1 MGFVPLIEVTRGHL
15 AECQHWGVVE
25 VMDQLGWLDAAQQE
39 ALAPRRNAVIRN
51 AKGLVVGAAGL
62 SFACS
67 AQQLEPGWHM
77 RGYCRKCRRVSP
89 SRIGQEYVSK

>member
-1 MGFVPLIEVTRGHL
+1 MGFVPLIEVTRGDL

-39 ALAPRRNAVIRN
+39 ALAPRRNASFAMPSGWRL
-51 AKGLVVGAAGL
+51 AAAGL

-67 AQQLEPGWHM
+67 AQQLEPGWRV
-77 RGYCRKCRRVSP
+77 RGYCRKCQRMSP
-89 SRIGQEYVSK
+89 SRAGQEY

>member
-1 MGFVPLIEVTRGHL
+1 MDFVPLIEVTRGDL
-15 AECQHWGVVE
+15 AECQHWDAVE

-51 AKGLVVGAAGL
+51 AKGWRWAAVGL

-67 AQQLEPGWHM
+67 AQRLEPGRRV
-77 RGYCRKCRRVSP
+77 RGCCRKCQRMSP
-89 SRIGQEYVSK
+89 SRIWQEY

>member
-15 AECQHWGVVE
+15 AECQHWGAVA

-51 AKGLVVGAAGL
+51 AKGWWWAAAGL
-62 SFACS
+62 SLACS
-67 AQQLEPGWHM
+67 AQRLEPGWRV
-77 RGYCRKCRRVSP
+77 RGYCRKWQRVSP
-89 SRIGQEYVSK
+89 NRAGPEY

>member
-39 ALAPRRNAVIRN
+39 ALAPPRNAVIRN
-51 AKGLVVGAAGL
+51 AKGLAVGG
-62 SFACS
+62 
-67 AQQLEPGWHM
+67 
-77 RGYCRKCRRVSP
+77 RRPVI
-89 SRIGQEYVSK
+89 RLQRATA

>member
-51 AKGLVVGAAGL
+51 AKGLAVGGRR
-62 SFACS
+62 S
-67 AQQLEPGWHM
+67 AFRLQ
-77 RGYCRKCRRVSP
+77 RATA
-89 SRIGQEYVSK
+89 

>member
-1 MGFVPLIEVTRGHL
+1 MGFVPLIQVTRGDL

-51 AKGLVVGAAGL
+51 AKGLAVGG
-62 SFACS
+62 
-67 AQQLEPGWHM
+67 
-77 RGYCRKCRRVSP
+77 RRPVI
-89 SRIGQEYVSK
+89 RLQRETA